1 MMDKAVCFSAA
12 PLPSPLVMS
21 MNLAFHCDHC
31 ERTTQTKIDVD
42 SVMVRCRHC
51 QAEHRLQPNAIE
63 PGNVVR
69 CAICPCEE
77 LFVRK
82 DFPQRLGMI
91 IILVQMITSS
101 ITWYFHMIYWTYAIL
116 GASAL
121 LDFAL
126 YMWIGNVL
134 QCYRCQS
141 QYRGIEGLEDR
152 DAFSLETHER
162 YRQQQARMAEAEASA
177 RIATSTMSDQ
187 SSP

>member
-1 MMDKAVCFSAA
+1 
-12 PLPSPLVMS
+12 
-21 MNLAFHCDHC
+21 MNVAFHCDHC
-31 ERTTQTKIDVD
+31 ERTTQADIDVD
-42 SVMVRCRHC
+42 TVTIPCRYC
-51 QAEHRLQPNAIE
+51 QAVHRIQPHAIE

-82 DFPQRLGMI
+82 DFPQRLGLI
-91 IILVQMITSS
+91 IILIQIISS
-101 ITWYFHMIYWTYAIL
+101 SSTWYFHMIYWTFAIL

-121 LDFAL
+121 LDFTL

-141 QYRGIEGLEDR
+141 QYRGIEGLEER

-162 YRQQQARMAEAEASA
+162 YRQQEARMAEAEGSARMAASA
-177 RIATSTMSDQ
+177 VSDQ